1 MARQFRCARFFRAS
15 VGMHTLDSAVPAKRP
30 VTSKTAAPSAL
41 FEQPRVAYA
50 LAALSGLF
58 YFLAFPGIDWWPLS
72 FVALAPLIVALRGQ
86 APKRAAALGWTA
98 GFTMTMLGFYWMV
111 EMLQQFGGFSLP
123 VGILFTALVCGY
135 QAGRIALLGWLC
147 ARGEQRGWPFGAV
160 FAAAFAA
167 SELLYPLLFPW
178 FYGATVH
185 QVPALIQVVELGNPM
200 LLGLVLVAPNLA
212 IAELVTAK
220 LRQQRP
226 RLALVAALCAVP
238 ALAAIYG
245 AVRIPQIDAEVA
257 AAPKARV
264 GLVQANMSLFGK
276 RENVQEGLDRHLRLT
291 RELTEAGGVDLVV
304 WSETSDM
311 SAVDESTI
319 AQHYPRAFTA
329 GLGVPLIFGAILM
342 QPVQDSRGR
351 VYLNS
356 AVATDRSGQVTSR
369 YDKQLL
375 LAFGEY
381 LPFGERFPW
390 LHQWLPAAGVYV
402 PGRNVE
408 PLKVN
413 GRRVAMCI
421 CLEDIIP
428 SFVNQVM
435 RDSSPDLLVNITNDA
450 WFGDTTAPWIHVGM
464 ARLRAVEHRRFLVR
478 ATNSGVSAFV
488 DPVGRITAHTDTFK
502 QQTKVAQVAW
512 LNKGTPY
519 EVYGDI
525 PWWLLTAVAL
535 AFAFVRRPLRSAAA
549 GQAPATAREEA
560 VG

>member
-1 MARQFRCARFFRAS
+1 MRA
-15 VGMHTLDSAVPAKRP
+15 LNSAVPAKRRAA
-30 VTSKTAAPSAL
+30 SKPAASSAL
-41 FEQPRVAYA
+41 IAQPRVAYA
-50 LAALSGLF
+50 LAALCGVF
-58 YFLAFPGIDWWPLS
+58 YFLAFPGIDWWPLA
-72 FVALAPLIVALRGQ
+72 FIALAPLIVALRGQ
-86 APKRAAALGWTA
+86 TPKRAAGLGWVA

-111 EMLQQFGGFSLP
+111 GMLQQFGGFSLP
-123 VGILFTALVCGY
+123 VCIVFMALVCGY

-147 ARGEQRGWPFGAV
+147 ARGEQRGWPFGIV

-212 IAELVTAK
+212 LAELVTAR
-220 LRQQRP
+220 LQQRRP
-226 RLALVAALCAVP
+226 RVAAVVALCAVP
-238 ALAAIYG
+238 ALTAVYG
-245 AVRIPQIDAEVA
+245 AVRIPQVDAQVA

-276 RENVQEGLDRHLRLT
+276 RENVKEGLDRHLRLT
-291 RELTEAGGVDLVV
+291 RELTDAGGVDLIV

-311 SAVDESTI
+311 SAIDERTI
-319 AQHYPRAFTA
+319 SQHYPREFSASF
-329 GLGVPLIFGAILM
+329 GVPLIFGAII
-342 QPVQDSRGR
+342 QRSVPDSRGR

-356 AVATDRSGQVTSR
+356 AIATDRAGQVTSR

-375 LAFGEY
+375 LAFGED

-402 PGRNVE
+402 PGQNVE

-413 GRRVAMCI
+413 GRKVAMCI

-435 RDSSPDLLVNITNDA
+435 RDSSPDLLVNMTNDA

-478 ATNSGVSAFV
+478 STNSGVSAFV

-502 QQTKVAQVAW
+502 QQTKVGEIAW
-512 LNKGTPY
+512 LNEGTPY
-519 EVYGDI
+519 EVYGDV

-535 AFAFVRRPLRSAAA
+535 GFAFVRRPERSTA
-549 GQAPATAREEA
+549 GARAPAAAREEA